1 MLRVDIRRGNR
12 IVILLGVLCLAA
24 LMLTAPVRAAVGDGR
39 SQVEQIYGTADLFQD
54 RSGQF
59 WTNEE
64 WAAGSRGQARAYG
77 YRTEAGGLSAT
88 LWIECDGQDKVAKET
103 ILLDQ
108 NIKVRHFARH
118 FSDLYNSITGPN
130 SQAVVVASFPRNWLG
145 VITGDGGPE
154 RRMITFFL
162 APEDKTAINMHSR
175 IWGFAVTAYRPGMP
189 AMPSTDNYFRDEQYF
204 SEPLSNRKRTDTIV
218 IHHAAMPPAT
228 SRSDIHDLHLSNGWA
243 GIGYHK
249 VILAD
254 GTVEDGRPLGTVGA
268 HALGANQ
275 RSVGIVLVGNFNLQP
290 PPEVQLSAAVRVT
303 RDLMRQYGVGP
314 DNVLPHRGV
323 TKGTVCP
330 GLLFPWEDF
339 ARQIVVSAKN

>member
-12 IVILLGVLCLAA
+12 IGALLGVLCL
-24 LMLTAPVRAAVGDGR
+24 MLLILASPVRAAVGDGR
-39 SQVEQIYGTADLFQD
+39 SQVEQVYGTAGLFQD

-59 WTNEE
+59 WTSEE
-64 WAAGSRGQARAYG
+64 WAAGRYGHARAYG
-77 YRTEAGGLSAT
+77 YRTETGGLKAT
-88 LWIECDGQDKVAKET
+88 LWIEYDSQDKVAKET
-103 ILLDQ
+103 ILLDE

-118 FSDLYNSITGPN
+118 FPDLYNSITGPN
-130 SQAVVVASFPRNWLG
+130 SQAVVAASFPRNWLG
-145 VITGDGGPE
+145 VITGDGPH
-154 RRMITFFL
+154 RRLITFFL

-175 IWGFAVTAYRPGMP
+175 IWGFALTAYRTGMTV
-189 AMPSTDNYFRDEQYF
+189 MPPIDNYFRDEQYF

-228 SRSDIHDLHLSNGWA
+228 SRPDIHDLHLSNGWA

-254 GTVEDGRPLGTVGA
+254 GTVEDGRPLSTVGA

-290 PPEVQLSAAVRVT
+290 PPEVQLAAAVRVT
-303 RDLMRQYGVGP
+303 QDLLRQYNLGP
-314 DNVLPHRGV
+314 DKVLPHRGV

-339 ARQIVVSAKN
+339 ARRIAVSARH

>member
-1 MLRVDIRRGNR
+1 MRVDIRRSNR

-24 LMLTAPVRAAVGDGR
+24 LVLTVPVRAAVGDGR
-39 SQVEQIYGTADLFQD
+39 GQMEQLYGTADLFQD

-64 WAAGSRGQARAYG
+64 WAAGNRGQARAYG
-77 YRTEAGGLSAT
+77 YRTEAGGLGST
-88 LWIECDGQDKVAKET
+88 LWIEYDGQDKVAKEI
-103 ILLDQ
+103 ILLDE
-108 NIKVRHFARH
+108 NIKVRHFVRH
-118 FSDLYNSITGPN
+118 FPELNNSITRPN
-130 SQAVVVASFPRNWLG
+130 SQAVVAASFPRNWLG
-145 VITGDGGPE
+145 VIIGDGPD
-154 RRMITFFL
+154 RMLITFFL

-204 SEPLSNRKRTDTIV
+204 SGPLSNRKRTDTIV
-218 IHHAAMPPAT
+218 IHHAAMLPAT
-228 SRSDIHDLHLSNGWA
+228 SRPDIHDLHLSNGWA

-254 GTVEDGRPLGTVGA
+254 GTVEDGRPLSTVGA

-290 PPEVQLSAAVRVT
+290 PPEVQLAAAVRVT
-303 RDLMRQYGVGP
+303 QDLLRQYNLGP
-314 DNVLPHRGV
+314 DKVLPHRGV

-339 ARQIVVSAKN
+339 ARRIAVSARD